1 MSIQVDPLLTV
12 YADVII
18 YINIRT
24 FRFKDKN
31 NYEYDYYDLIWSF
44 FFRAYCQK
52 KETQNASLNFFSPIK
67 LDLTVILLVLVV
79 VVFFYIIIG
88 DNFYV

>member
-1 MSIQVDPLLTV
+1 MAGNRSVYILTPQWPVTVQVDPLLTF

-31 NYEYDYYDLIWSF
+31 NYEYDFYDLI
-44 FFRAYCQK
+44 
-52 KETQNASLNFFSPIK
+52 
-67 LDLTVILLVLVV
+67 
-79 VVFFYIIIG
+79 
-88 DNFYV
+88 

>member
-1 MSIQVDPLLTV
+1 MAGNRSVYTITPQCPVSVQVDPLLTV

-31 NYEYDYYDLIWSF
+31 NYEYDYYDLI
-44 FFRAYCQK
+44 
-52 KETQNASLNFFSPIK
+52 
-67 LDLTVILLVLVV
+67 
-79 VVFFYIIIG
+79 
-88 DNFYV
+88 